1 MLNSLPRNYKLS
13 RSEESGY
20 DSDMTKNVDT
30 KSPKNYETS
39 EGFDYNEFSGYNFDT
54 EQEKYAKGLK
64 NTCAKQ
70 RSKSIAPDKP
80 PRKSREL
87 LCNTSPSKP
96 VVRSNS
102 QPSAFGRMY
111 FSDKQTEKMEVSS
124 YKVCEYSY
132 DIVGMDHS
140 SFYR

>member
-1 MLNSLPRNYKLS
+1 M
-13 RSEESGY
+13 
-20 DSDMTKNVDT
+20 DT
-30 KSPKNYETS
+30 KSPKNYEKS
-39 EGFDYNEFSGYNFDT
+39 EGSDSNKFSEYFSDT
-54 EQEKYAKGLK
+54 EQEKYVKGLK

-87 LCNTSPSKP
+87 LCKKSQSKP

-102 QPSAFGRMY
+102 QPSAFGRMS
-111 FSDKQTEKMEVSS
+111 FSDKQTEKKEASS

-132 DIVGMDHS
+132 DIVGMDHL